1 VFVKGDLDTNWNRLK
16 PTPHGKEPEMTR
28 NDNSKVGNDCG
39 VGAHDED
46 CLCDVTIETITQ
58 IAPIDPERFWGMR
71 FALERKHDLDSAES
85 ILDLLEALALAK
97 DAAVNMANFDNVD
110 AHGVVRAS
118 SELKTQVEQWVRD
131 GNSII
136 DAPRAFSTS
145 WANVLAAITK
155 GTPSTVWSWS
165 EPMWAQIEDWVMA
178 HDEWQGYRACMRTFK
193 IERGAAMTIERL
205 YRHASHAEGSGAASA
220 IRSLLLRSPRQK
232 NSWVVA
238 KCAELGYTIAR
249 ADVTAMRSRL
259 REQNML
265 PARGQKM
272 SDWRATQP

>member
-1 VFVKGDLDTNWNRLK
+1 
-16 PTPHGKEPEMTR
+16 MTR
-28 NDNSKVGNDCG
+28 SKDSAVGSDCG
-39 VGAHDED
+39 VEAHDED
-46 CLCDVTIETITQ
+46 CLCDVAIGAITE

-97 DAAVNMANFDNVD
+97 DAAVNMSNFDNVD
-110 AHGVVRAS
+110 AKGVVRAS
-118 SELKTQVEQWVRD
+118 AELKTQVEQWVRD

-178 HDEWQGYRACMRTFK
+178 HDTWQGYRACMRKFK
-193 IERGAAMTIERL
+193 IERGAAMTVERL
-205 YRHASHAEGSGAASA
+205 YRDASHAEGSGAASA

-232 NSWVVA
+232 NAWVVA
-238 KCAELGYTIAR
+238 KCAELGYTITR

-259 REQNML
+259 REQGLM
-265 PARGQKM
+265 PARSQKI
-272 SDWRATQP
+272 SDWRANQP